1 VTRWAQDPFAFGSY
15 SYLAVGSS
23 NRDRELLATPVADRL
38 FFAGEATRT
47 DYPSTVHGAY
57 LSGQRAAAEVR
68 ERADGGATVIVIGAG
83 MAGLAAARALGDH
96 YRVVV
101 VEGRDR
107 IGGRVWTSRELGAP
121 LDLGASWIHGAERA
135 NPIANLA
142 KRFGIVTKPTDWDNN
157 VLYGPNG
164 GEISDRAQNRIS
176 REFASVV
183 ADASAERKGRNDD
196 IPLGDALAR
205 AVATRSSD
213 PNRRRDLEYAIG
225 FNIEHDYAADV
236 SQLSLLHWD
245 DDEEIAGADRLFP
258 GGYEQIAQRL
268 AKKLDIRLGHLV
280 ERVEYSGAG
289 VTVTTD
295 HGPVTGDDVVVTL
308 PVGVLQHDAVEFAPP
323 LPDDKRQA
331 IGRLGMGLLDKC
343 YLRFPRVFWDR
354 DVDVINYISPE
365 KGRWA
370 EWINIAK
377 YTGEPILLGFNAATY
392 ARELEGMSDADVV
405 ASALNVLRTIYQ

>member
-1 VTRWAQDPFAFGSY
+1 
-15 SYLAVGSS
+15 
-23 NRDRELLATPVADRL
+23 
-38 FFAGEATRT
+38 
-47 DYPSTVHGAY
+47 
-57 LSGQRAAAEVR
+57 
-68 ERADGGATVIVIGAG
+68 
-83 MAGLAAARALGDH
+83 
-96 YRVVV
+96 
-101 VEGRDR
+101 
-107 IGGRVWTSRELGAP
+107 LGAP

-196 IPLGDALAR
+196 IPLGDALTR
-205 AVATRSSD
+205 AIAARSSD
-213 PNRRRDLEYAIG
+213 PTRRRDLEYAIG

-295 HGPVTGDDVVVTL
+295 HGPVIGDDVVVTL

-354 DVDVINYISPE
+354 DVDVINYISAE

-370 EWINIAK
+370 EWINVAK

-392 ARELEGMSDADVV
+392 AQQLEGMSDADVV